1 LAHTSVNTTISTLG
15 DVMDFIAPFAGGT
28 VPAETDD
35 EYAVWISWIQNK
47 QEEYARRAFWRRCL
61 TRETIELTLDDETVV
76 LPDRFYKPNGLFML
90 IVTDDFDSTKTVDWN
105 EAGNSDGQTIFVEM
119 INDPDSSDFG
129 LWQMR
134 FDDAVEYTNTAVI
147 WYFSQPP
154 VPNALTD
161 KILLPG
167 DMIGFAALAE
177 YYRQANQEGSQDKA
191 EQDAENRF
199 QEYLA
204 LEVIP
209 DKSELLTNSENQV
222 TRVDRLLKAKA
233 YYTSRPNRNYQS

>member
-1 LAHTSVNTTISTLG
+1 MALTEVQTTIQTLG
-15 DVMDFIAPFAGGT
+15 DVLSFMAPFAGGT
-28 VPAETDD
+28 VPTEGDD
-35 EYAVWISWIQNK
+35 EYDQWIGWVQNK

-61 TRETIELTLDDETVV
+61 TREVITLTADAETHV
-76 LPDRFYKPNGLFML
+76 LPDRFYKPNGLYMC
-90 IVTDDFDSTKTVDWN
+90 IVDGVDWN
-105 EAGNSDGQTIFVEM
+105 EAENSDEQTIFVEM
-119 INDPDSSDFG
+119 INDVDDENYG
-129 LWQMR
+129 QWQMR
-134 FDDAVEYTNTAVI
+134 FDDAVVETDATVI
-147 WYFSQPP
+147 LWYFSQPG

-161 KILLPG
+161 RLLLPG

-191 EQDAENRF
+191 EEDAENRF

-209 DKSELLTNSENQV
+209 DKSELLTNKEDQV

-233 YYTSRPNRNYQS
+233 YYTNRVGRNYQS

>member
-1 LAHTSVNTTISTLG
+1 
-15 DVMDFIAPFAGGT
+15 MDFMAPFAGGT
-28 VPAETDD
+28 VPSESDD
-35 EYAVWISWIQNK
+35 EYAQWISWIQNK

-61 TRETIELTLDDETVV
+61 TREVIELTAGDTTHL
-76 LPDRFYKPNGLFML
+76 LPDKFNRPNALYML
-90 IVTDDFDSTKTVDWN
+90 IVDGVDWN
-105 EAGNSDGQTIFVEM
+105 ENGNSDGQTIFIEM
-119 INDPDSSDFG
+119 INTYDDEYYG
-129 LWQMR
+129 RWQMR
-134 FDDAVEYTNTAVI
+134 FDNAVVTTDATVI
-147 WYFSQPP
+147 MWYFSNPP

-199 QEYLA
+199 KEYLA

-209 DKSELLTNSENQV
+209 DKSDLLTNSESQV
-222 TRVDRLLKAKA
+222 TRTDRLVIARA
-233 YYTSRPNRNYQS
+233 YYGSRPNRNQL

>member
-1 LAHTSVNTTISTLG
+1 MAHTSVNTTISTLG
-15 DVMDFIAPFAGGT
+15 DVMDFMAPFAGGT
-28 VPAETDD
+28 VPSESDD
-35 EYAVWISWIQNK
+35 EYAQWISWIQNK

-90 IVTDDFDSTKTVDWN
+90 IVTDDSDSTKTVDWN

>member
-1 LAHTSVNTTISTLG
+1 MALTEINTSIQTLG
-15 DVMDFIAPFAGGT
+15 DVLSFMAPFAGGT
-28 VPAETDD
+28 VPTEGDD
-35 EYAVWISWIQNK
+35 EYDQWIGWVQNK

-61 TRETIELTLDDETVV
+61 TREVIELSADATTHL
-76 LPDRFYKPNGLFML
+76 LPDKFNKPNALYML
-90 IVTDDFDSTKTVDWN
+90 IVDGVDWN
-105 EAGNSDGQTIFVEM
+105 EVGNSDEQTIFVEM
-119 INDPDSSDFG
+119 INTYDDEYFG
-129 LWQMR
+129 KWQMR
-134 FDDAVEYTNTAVI
+134 FDNAVVETDATVI
-147 WYFSQPP
+147 MWYFANPP

-191 EQDAENRF
+191 EEDAENRF

-209 DKSELLTNSENQV
+209 DKSELLTNKEDQV

-233 YYTSRPNRNYQS
+233 YYTNRVGRNYQS

>member
-1 LAHTSVNTTISTLG
+1 
-15 DVMDFIAPFAGGT
+15 MDFMAPFAGGT
-28 VPAETDD
+28 VPSESDD
-35 EYAVWISWIQNK
+35 EYAQWISWIQNK

-90 IVTDDFDSTKTVDWN
+90 IVTDDSDSTKTVDWN

>member
-1 LAHTSVNTTISTLG
+1 
-15 DVMDFIAPFAGGT
+15 MDFMAPFAGGT

-35 EYAVWISWIQNK
+35 EYAQWISWIQNK

-90 IVTDDFDSTKTVDWN
+90 IVTDDSDSTKTVDWN